1 MPMGSAREVSVAGLG
16 LGCDKARR
24 GEIEVVLFLTLS
36 LLGNLQ
42 QLLLW

>member
-1 MPMGSAREVSVAGLG
+1 MRGQGWAVA
-16 LGCDKARR
+16 KPRR